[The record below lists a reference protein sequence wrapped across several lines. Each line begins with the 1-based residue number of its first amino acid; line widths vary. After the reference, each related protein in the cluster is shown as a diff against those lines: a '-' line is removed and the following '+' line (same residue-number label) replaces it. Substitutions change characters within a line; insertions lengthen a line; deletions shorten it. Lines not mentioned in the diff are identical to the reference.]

1 MRQPLFGPTRGSK
14 HERFPACGGVGFGQG
29 DGPVVPGIV
38 ERQGDMIII
47 DENGIDECVDDLAL
61 AGGVFKVQV
70 TEAFQEV

>member
-1 MRQPLFGPTRGSK
+1 
-14 HERFPACGGVGFGQG
+14 
-29 DGPVVPGIV
+29 
-38 ERQGDMIII
+38 MIII